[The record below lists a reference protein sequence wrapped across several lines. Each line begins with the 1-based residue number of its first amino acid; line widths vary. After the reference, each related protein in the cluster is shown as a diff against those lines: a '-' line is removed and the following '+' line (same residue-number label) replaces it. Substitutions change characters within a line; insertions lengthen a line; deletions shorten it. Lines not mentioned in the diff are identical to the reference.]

1 VSLGD
6 SIKRLIQPRTSE
18 DVLAT
23 ITVDDNHDGIAL
35 TGEQDTAPKD
45 MLARAPSI
53 DTLRKRFDNARESAN
68 PNALKCQTDRD
79 YYDGPK
85 QLDSHVRQ
93 VLANRKQ
100 PPIYTNRVRPAV
112 NGVLGV
118 LESARMDPRCYP
130 RNPNDEQSAD
140 VATKTL
146 RYIADES
153 RFEDTQIDVAENFF
167 IEGTGA
173 VIVEMD
179 GDRIVPTQIRWEEFY
194 YDPFSRRA
202 DFKDARYMG
211 IAKWKDADEI
221 TSRYNVR
228 INELG
233 DPMKPQGIG
242 LGQFD
247 ERPQALAWID
257 NRRRRVMLVEEYAI
271 EDGQW
276 MRLVYIAA
284 GVLEYDVSP
293 WLDDKGRP
301 CNPIEATSCYVDRE
315 NNRYGMV
322 RDMIPIQD
330 EVNASRS
337 RSLHLMNSRQVQ
349 EVTLGS
355 GSGTDSTTVREE
367 AAKADGVIPSG
378 WQIVSTAEQTQANL
392 LRMQEAKTEIERM
405 GPTPAVL
412 GRQEGASQSGRAR
425 LVSQQAGLTEL
436 ARPMGRLTSWSLRVY
451 EQCWWRARQFWT
463 APKWI
468 RVTDDPRTMQ
478 FLQVNEPE
486 VDEQGQPVPDIDPQ
500 TGQPRMQPVAGPD
513 GQPQMQPMVGPDG
526 QPMAGPDGQPAMQ
539 PVLQPV
545 QKIKNRLADLE
556 MDIIIDEVPDTA
568 NLQQEVWKDLLE
580 LSKSVPIGTPQWMI
594 ALEMSPIAD
603 KDRVIEKIKSWQAQ
617 QQQAPDPVQTA
628 MGQLAVQEKQ
638 AAIENKHA
646 DTEVKLATVADLYF
660 EMGQNSVAKLP
671 EPQDATVQDQQL
683 THLDAAHKAVQIDKT
698 AAEAAHLRV
707 NTERLKDTPTDQQDQ

>member
-1 VSLGD
+1 MIDRRETRNPLHPTIGA
-6 SIKRLIQPRTSE
+6 
-18 DVLAT
+18 DVLAA
-23 ITVDDNHDGIAL
+23 ITVDDNRDGIAL
-35 TGEQDTAPKD
+35 TGEQDTAPKNL
-45 MLARAPSI
+45 LARAPSI
-53 DTLRKRFDNARESAN
+53 ERLRQRFDSARNGAE
-68 PNALKCQTDRD
+68 PNAIKCQTDRD

-85 QLDSHVRQ
+85 QLNSEVRTI
-93 VLANRKQ
+93 LANRRQ

-118 LESARMDPRCYP
+118 LEAGRMDPRCYP
-130 RNPNDEQSAD
+130 RNPGDEQASD
-140 VATKTL
+140 VATKVL
-146 RYIADES
+146 RFIADES
-153 RFEDTQIDVAENFF
+153 RFEDTQIDVAENFL

-173 VIVEMD
+173 VIIEMD

-194 YDPFSRRA
+194 WDPYSRRA

-221 TSRYNVR
+221 RARYDVR

-233 DPMKPQGIG
+233 DPMKPQGVG

-247 ERPQALAWID
+247 ETAGNRAWID

-301 CNPIEATSCYVDRE
+301 CNPIEAASCYVNRDNE
-315 NNRYGMV
+315 RYGMV

-349 EVTLGS
+349 EVQLGS
-355 GSGTDSTTVREE
+355 GSGTDSATVREE

-378 WQIVSTAEQTQANL
+378 WQIVSTSEQTQANL
-392 LRMQEAKTEIERM
+392 LRMQEAKAEIERM

-468 RVTDDPRTMQ
+468 RITDDPRTMA
-478 FLQVNEPE
+478 FLQVNEPV
-486 VDEQGQPVPDIDPQ
+486 VDEQGNPVPDVDPR
-500 TGQPRMQPVAGPD
+500 TGQAKMQPVAGPD
-513 GQPQMQPMVGPDG
+513 GQPIVDPGT
-526 QPMAGPDGQPAMQ
+526 GQPAMQ
-539 PVLQPV
+539 PV
-545 QKIKNRLADLE
+545 QKVNNRLAELE
-556 MDIIIDEVPDTA
+556 MDIIIDQVPDTA

-617 QQQAPDPVQTA
+617 QQQQPDPVA
-628 MGQLAVQEKQ
+628 EGLKQLEVEQ
-638 AAIENKHA
+638 AKANVDNKHA
-646 DTEVKLATVADLYF
+646 DTEAKLATVADLYF
-660 EMGQNSVAKLP
+660 EMGKKSVGELP
-671 EPQDATVQDQQL
+671 EPRDAVQQEQRL
-683 THLDAAHKAVQIDKT
+683 TDPLDAAHKAAQIDHT
-698 AAEAAHLRV
+698 AAQADHIRATTASLMQAGQEAQ
-707 NTERLKDTPTDQQDQ
+707 PQQ